1 MQGKCRLQYFVAVD
15 MQTIQ
20 EESYEENNDLHDDNT
35 ELHEQPWRV
44 QHRIFLPKQNYIYFE
59 VIIAFISFLNKFI

>member
-1 MQGKCRLQYFVAVD
+1 

-20 EESYEENNDLHDDNT
+20 EESYEEDNDFHDDNT

-44 QHRIFLPKQNYIYFE
+44 QHGIFLLKQNYIYLE
-59 VIIAFISFLNKFI
+59 VIIAFINFLNKFI